1 MGLWWREIEMEG
13 VGVGF
18 TLVGWAFSASSG
30 SASLSAVKRRW
41 SVGLG

>member
-1 MGLWWREIEMEG
+1 MEG

-18 TLVGWAFSASSG
+18 VRVDLAFSVSSG